1 MELCLQLSLI
11 LQVAAM
17 MYSAPRISPPHQ
29 RPTAAPH
36 SSPPQQRPVDEALD
50 VYNKELGSAGFL
62 FGILQDKS
70 RDSENITFIIKETVC
85 SKSAR
90 KEQSCPFKTDGV
102 VKICTAS
109 LPGQEG
115 RRLDVSCHNMD
126 ASVEAL
132 QSGENKSSSKAHH
145 ILKLL
150 KSGKKKVETNFRQ
163 FDKQSVVGSH
173 AVSSCVACIFEMLN
187 QNRNINVSGQ

>member
-1 MELCLQLSLI
+1 MAAWLLSAVL
-11 LQVAAM
+11 LVAATSQTAGRAM
-17 MYSAPRISPPHQ
+17 PPGDSQRAAYIAQASALYNAESREDVAYKLLRAPP
-29 RPTAAPH
+29 
-36 SSPPQQRPVDEALD
+36 E
-50 VYNKELGSAGFL
+50 
-62 FGILQDKS
+62 DKS